1 MTQHDPSD
9 PETLVREATQALANG
24 PDAAMLA
31 RLAASWRVHPGHA
44 GLTLRLA
51 DALQLAGRSEE
62 AVAVYAAAL
71 ALDAMSFEASYG
83 MAGAQMARRAFASAR
98 DAAVQALGLAPDAE
112 GVRCLLAEALFGLG
126 EVDGAAAAYGR
137 VIARADPSVRDSA
150 LSSLAVLV
158 PGSPAAGHEAVRSV
172 RAAWIGRA
180 GGAIRSLPHR
190 NAPAGTGQVTRK
202 IRIGYMSA
210 FFGARNWMKPVFPV
224 INRHD
229 RAKYEIHLISDGD
242 DPSAAAGYAEHDEDR
257 IWQVRGMANG
267 ALAQAIAQA
276 ELDVL
281 VDLNGY
287 SLAGRLGVFPY
298 RPARFQLGWFNMFA
312 TTSVPGMDALVG
324 DDMVIR
330 PEEEAFYSERILR
343 VAGSYLAF
351 QVTYP
356 TPEVAPLP
364 WRANGVPKLGCLGSA
379 YKLTPGT
386 LEAWAAILLAVPQ
399 ARLHVGN
406 PSLEEESNRAELLRR
421 LARRG
426 VAGERVTVS
435 GRAEHFE
442 FLRFYDGIDIALD
455 TFPYNGGTTTTE
467 ALWQGVPVL
476 TFNGDRWAG
485 RTSRSLLVA
494 AGLAEWVAEDVAGF
508 VARGIALLTDPQT
521 PDRLAALRAGMRARL
536 RASPVCDSAGLCAA
550 LEAIYM
556 EGLAG
561 A

>member
-1 MTQHDPSD
+1 MTKHDPSD
-9 PETLVREATQALANG
+9 PETLVREATKVLANG

-31 RLAASWRVHPGHA
+31 RLAGAWRLHPGHA

-51 DALQLAGRSEE
+51 DALQLAGRGEE
-62 AVAVYAAAL
+62 AVAAYAAAL
-71 ALDAMSFEASYG
+71 ALDAMSFEAWYG
-83 MAGAQMARRAFASAR
+83 MAGAQMARGAFASAR

-112 GVRCLLAEALFGLG
+112 GVRCLLAEALFNLG

-137 VIARADPSVRDSA
+137 VIARAEPPVRDSA
-150 LSSLAVLV
+150 LASLAVLV

-180 GGAIRSLPHR
+180 GGAIRPLPRHD
-190 NAPAGTGQVTRK
+190 AASGK

-210 FFGARNWMKPVFPV
+210 FFSARNWMKPVFAV

-229 RAKYEIHLISDGD
+229 RARFEIHLISDGD
-242 DPSAAAGYAEHDEDR
+242 DPSVAAGYAEHDEDR
-257 IWQVRGMANG
+257 VWQVRGMANG
-267 ALAQAIAQA
+267 ALARAIAQA
-276 ELDVL
+276 DLDVL

-312 TTSVPGMDALVG
+312 TTAVPGMDALVG

-364 WRANGVPKLGCLGSA
+364 WRANGVPTLGCLGSA

-386 LEAWAAILLAVPQ
+386 LEAWAAILRAVPQ

-406 PSLEEESNRAELLRR
+406 PTLGEESNAAELLRR
-421 LARRG
+421 LASRG
-426 VAGERVTVS
+426 VAAERVTVS

-442 FLRFYDGIDIALD
+442 FLRGYDGIDIALD

-476 TFNGDRWAG
+476 TFDGDRWAG

-508 VARGIALLTDPQT
+508 VERGIAVLTDPQT
-521 PDRLAALRAGMRARL
+521 PDRLASLRAGMRERL

-550 LEAIYM
+550 LEAIYT